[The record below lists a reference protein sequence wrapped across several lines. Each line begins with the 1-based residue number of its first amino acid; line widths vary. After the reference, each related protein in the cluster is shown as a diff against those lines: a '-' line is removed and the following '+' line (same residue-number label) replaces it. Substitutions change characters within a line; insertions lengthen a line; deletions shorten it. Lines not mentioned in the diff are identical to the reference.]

1 MPKYRITKHLSYV
14 VSIECEAFIEA
25 ANKNEIEIN
34 LEDFNPT
41 QEGEEIIEKI
51 STYSDCLL
59 IQENSYDLLRFA
71 NIEEIDSEE
80 CQNIK

>member
-14 VSIECEAFIEA
+14 VNIECEAFTEA

-41 QEGEEIIEKI
+41 QEGEETIELI
-51 STYSDCLL
+51 SKYSDCLL
-59 IQENSYDLLRFA
+59 IQENSYDLLRFTD
-71 NIEEIDSEE
+71 IEEVESEDAE
-80 CQNIK
+80 I